1 MKVAILTVSDRSAR
15 QERPDASGPAL
26 RERME
31 RGGHAVVHTAVL
43 PDEQP
48 QIESQLREWADSH
61 AADLILTTGGT
72 GVAARDRT
80 PEATLAVCERIVP
93 GIAEV
98 MRQAGQSKTPHAM
111 LSRGVAGIRG
121 RALIVNLP
129 GNPRAAVECLEA
141 VLPALPHA
149 VELLSGSAD
158 AERGHRKPPGAIAI

>member
-31 RGGHAVVHTAVL
+31 RGGHAVVQTAVL

-72 GVAARDRT
+72 GVAARDRKS
-80 PEATLAVCERIVP
+80 VV
-93 GIAEV
+93 
-98 MRQAGQSKTPHAM
+98 
-111 LSRGVAGIRG
+111 
-121 RALIVNLP
+121 
-129 GNPRAAVECLEA
+129 
-141 VLPALPHA
+141 
-149 VELLSGSAD
+149 
-158 AERGHRKPPGAIAI
+158 